1 MLILACF
8 KTLTRFV
15 ILLSLCTAHAI
26 WAILFLQGVG
36 GGQIYTKQNPTQEKP
51 RKKARH
57 EKIII

>member
-26 WAILFLQGVG
+26 WAMLFCREWVVVKHILNKILQKKNPGKKRD
-36 GGQIYTKQNPTQEKP
+36 TKK
-51 RKKARH
+51 
-57 EKIII
+57 